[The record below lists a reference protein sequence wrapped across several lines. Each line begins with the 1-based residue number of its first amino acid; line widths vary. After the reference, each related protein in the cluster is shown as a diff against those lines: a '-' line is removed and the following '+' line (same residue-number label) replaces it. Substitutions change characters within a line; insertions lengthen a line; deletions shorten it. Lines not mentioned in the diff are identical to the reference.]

1 MNISK
6 IFISSLVL
14 LVLFS
19 SCTSIKSIGAKDH
32 SYSGSSKP
40 AKKPVTGE
48 PKFIDG
54 IAINPGSA
62 KPLQNG
68 EGTRKMAA
76 KPEIPLSDSAQLVAG
91 LDLDK
96 ADWLQVKYSIILDA
110 QKEKLT
116 NLPLLRTIDY
126 WWGTKYCMGGATEN
140 CIDCSAFTQTVE
152 RDVYN
157 VTLARTAQEQY
168 DNAEKIELNDIKE
181 GDLVFFYTSGRAIS
195 HVGVYLM
202 NNKFVHASTSGGV
215 MISDLNDNY
224 WKPRFRGAGRV
235 RSETASTK

>member
-1 MNISK
+1 MSISK
-6 IFISSLVL
+6 IFISCACL
-14 LVLFS
+14 LVLFT
-19 SCTSIKSIGAKDH
+19 SCSSIKSLGAKDH
-32 SYSGSSKP
+32 SYSGSSAP
-40 AKKPVTGE
+40 TKKPVSGE

-62 KPLQNG
+62 KPLENAN
-68 EGTRKMAA
+68 RPNKIVP
-76 KPEIPLSDSAQLVAG
+76 KPEIPQSDSAQLVTG
-91 LDLDK
+91 LDMDK

-116 NLPLLRTIDY
+116 NLPLLKTIDY
-126 WWGTKYCMGGATEN
+126 WWGTKYCMGGITEN

-157 VTLARTAQEQY
+157 ITLPRTAQEQY

-235 RSETASTK
+235 KAEATSSK